1 MSLDYLTAGVQEYPL
16 LSLVG
21 SFVGGLVLAGII
33 WAIRVGRERR
43 RRATEG
49 ETESQFGGAQNLP
62 PVRWL
67 EGDDSPTGR
76 RVLDCRPIA
85 LGVQL
90 VTPDSKLLDKFVE
103 IAHGDPAE
111 VAGRSPEKAWLVGV
125 DWNFDFEESEQ
136 IAGGMCPQVTE
147 DLWRID
153 CISNRLYLRRSWTGQ
168 LVFMTNFQRVPSDGG
183 RITRIWAPGEEPFS
197 GQSPGYIAA
206 YVRHLV
212 DTHLLNVATPFPI
225 PPDFPEDNQKI
236 AALVFYSVG
245 RRGWLAEYFS
255 GSRDR

>member
-1 MSLDYLTAGVQEYPL
+1 MSLEYLISSVREYPL
-16 LSLVG
+16 LSLAG
-21 SFVGGLVLAGII
+21 SFVGGLLLAGIL
-33 WAIRVGRERR
+33 WAIRVGRDRR
-43 RRATEG
+43 RSDADEMS
-49 ETESQFGGAQNLP
+49 ESEPRFGGVQNLP
-62 PVRWL
+62 PVHWL

-90 VTPDSKLLDKFVE
+90 MTPNTKLLDKFFEV
-103 IAHGDPAE
+103 AHGDPDE
-111 VAGRSPEKAWLVGV
+111 VAGHSPEKAWLVGV
-125 DWNFDFEESEQ
+125 DWTFDFEESEQ
-136 IAGGMCPQVTE
+136 IAGGMSPQVTE

-168 LVFMTNFQRVPSDGG
+168 LMFMTNFQRVPTDGG
-183 RITRIWAPGEEPFS
+183 RITRIWAPGDDPFS
-197 GQSPGYIAA
+197 SQSPEYIAA

-245 RRGWLAEYFS
+245 RRGWLAEYF
-255 GSRDR
+255 GGR